1 MQLVDMAA
9 DMLTSLLIKSERHIV
24 SSSTEQT
31 GLEKRDDLIKKRQ
44 GQLSVLH
51 NDDSVSNIV
60 ARRESRHKKPLSQW
74 VWSKSDISFL
84 PCL

>member
-24 SSSTEQT
+24 GSSTEQT
-31 GLEKRDDLIKKRQ
+31 GLKKRDDLIKKRQ

-60 ARRESRHKKPLSQW
+60 ARRRVGTKYRYHIHW
-74 VWSKSDISFL
+74 VWSKSDIFAM
-84 PCL
+84 